1 MESTRWTL
9 YSFKNLSG
17 SDGEGLTQYTLI
29 SNLNGK
35 DVVAGVIIQVT
46 TDRIYFLGDPE
57 IVNTNTFL
65 TAMKDWDLRVDDT
78 LRTMDKH
85 PDYVEEEDI
94 ENEEESDAEE
104 QKLIFIT
111 LLTSLNYCVMIST
124 IKDKRSI
131 NMIDDKTPK
140 LIVLYGGPAAGKS
153 TYAKSVAGAYVVSA
167 DEIRYRLYGSQ
178 DKFGNGEEIWESIVY
193 EIRSNLSR
201 GKTVIYDACNLK
213 KSYRLDVLDA
223 VKDIECWKTLLRIN
237 TPIGVCQHQHKQ
249 RGRNIPWETLK
260 KYFDIKEYP
269 DMSEGWDEIKDKSF
283 VPWAKRFYLASPF
296 FEGEARENAMKIS
309 EWFRE
314 NGYEVFVPMEHK
326 IPNAWDLPNYAWG
339 ESVFNVDINNLNA
352 CSAVICLSYGRISSA
367 GTNFEAGYAYGIGK
381 PVIVIEMP
389 GVELMSLM
397 LSNGSHAVI
406 RFEEFQS
413 YDWENL
419 PEEIDK
425 NMEQK

>member
-1 MESTRWTL
+1 M
-9 YSFKNLSG
+9 
-17 SDGEGLTQYTLI
+17 
-29 SNLNGK
+29 
-35 DVVAGVIIQVT
+35 
-46 TDRIYFLGDPE
+46 
-57 IVNTNTFL
+57 
-65 TAMKDWDLRVDDT
+65 
-78 LRTMDKH
+78 
-85 PDYVEEEDI
+85 
-94 ENEEESDAEE
+94 
-104 QKLIFIT
+104 
-111 LLTSLNYCVMIST
+111 
-124 IKDKRSI
+124 
-131 NMIDDKTPK
+131 
-140 LIVLYGGPAAGKS
+140 
-153 TYAKSVAGAYVVSA
+153 
-167 DEIRYRLYGSQ
+167 
-178 DKFGNGEEIWESIVY
+178 
-193 EIRSNLSR
+193 
-201 GKTVIYDACNLK
+201 
-213 KSYRLDVLDA
+213 DVLDA

-249 RGRNIPWETLK
+249 RGRNIPWEILK

>member
-1 MESTRWTL
+1 
-9 YSFKNLSG
+9 
-17 SDGEGLTQYTLI
+17 
-29 SNLNGK
+29 
-35 DVVAGVIIQVT
+35 
-46 TDRIYFLGDPE
+46 
-57 IVNTNTFL
+57 
-65 TAMKDWDLRVDDT
+65 
-78 LRTMDKH
+78 
-85 PDYVEEEDI
+85 
-94 ENEEESDAEE
+94 
-104 QKLIFIT
+104 
-111 LLTSLNYCVMIST
+111 
-124 IKDKRSI
+124 
-131 NMIDDKTPK
+131 MIDDKTPK

-153 TYAKSVAGAYVVSA
+153 TYAKSIAGAYVVSA

-178 DKFGNGEEIWESIVY
+178 DKFGDGKEIWESIVY

-213 KSYRLDVLDA
+213 RSYRMDVLDA

-237 TPIGVCQHQHKQ
+237 TPIGVCQRQHKQ
-249 RGRNIPWETLK
+249 RGRNIPWGTLK

-296 FEGEARENAMKIS
+296 FEGEARENAMRIS

-352 CSAVICLSYGRISSA
+352 CSAVVCLSYGRISSA

-419 PEEIDK
+419 PKEIDK